1 MFDPN
6 RIASKTVKRQSRS
19 RKRLVT
25 EKIYFK
31 KKHPAAKL
39 RKERSQQCL
48 FCLGNHL
55 LLSKS
60 YEKNFGRTNFWS
72 WRIDFLSDNEY
83 DFEIGRNGTAGRN
96 ALRVKQPQ
104 FKNNTLC
111 SSARVSVAGFTVAG
125 INLSLDS
132 KCRRTRSN

>member
-1 MFDPN
+1 MF
-6 RIASKTVKRQSRS
+6 VLFRQPFITSRM
-19 RKRLVT
+19 K
-25 EKIYFK
+25 
-31 KKHPAAKL
+31 
-39 RKERSQQCL
+39 
-48 FCLGNHL
+48 
-55 LLSKS
+55 
-60 YEKNFGRTNFWS
+60 KNFGQTNFWS

-96 ALRVKQPQ
+96 ALRVKRPQ

-111 SSARVSVAGFTVAG
+111 SSARVSVAGLTVAG